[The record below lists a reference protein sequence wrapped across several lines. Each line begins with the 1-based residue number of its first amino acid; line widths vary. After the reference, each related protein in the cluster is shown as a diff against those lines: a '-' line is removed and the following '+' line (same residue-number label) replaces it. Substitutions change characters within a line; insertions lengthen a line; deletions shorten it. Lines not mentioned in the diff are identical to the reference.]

1 MSESKFKVGDK
12 IVWDTNIW
20 NVVDVNSGLYD
31 LKLENQKL
39 WTRHGKQGYMDIETI
54 DATATKVEQNA
65 GSKRSRKNRRSRN
78 RSRVYRKYY

>member
-12 IVWDTNIW
+12 ILWDRNIW
-20 NVVDVNSGLYD
+20 IVVNVNSELYE
-31 LKLENQKL
+31 LELANKNV

-54 DATATKVEQNA
+54 DASATKVEQNA